1 MNMLKSWEVIMG
13 SILIL
18 GFIFEAIAL
27 VVLVRIVTQNVNE
40 DGIGIKERQTHE
52 GFLMQI
58 VHEHLRS

>member
-1 MNMLKSWEVIMG
+1 MG

-58 VHEHLRS
+58 VHEHLKS